1 MTADRQEVLK
11 RAYAAFN
18 DRDVEAAV
26 ALMSQDVAW
35 PDATDGGFV
44 HGHDGVR
51 RHWREQF
58 EASDPHIEPTG
69 FVDLPDGRVGVTVH
83 QVVRSLD
90 GDPIAD
96 DRLLHGYSFKDE
108 RIHRME
114 IVEQPHAG

>member
-1 MTADRQEVLK
+1 MTTDMQEVLR

-26 ALMSQDVAW
+26 ALMSHDVAW
-35 PDATDGGFV
+35 PDATGGGFV
-44 HGHDGVR
+44 HGRDGVR

-58 EASDPHIEPTG
+58 DASDPHIEPTG
-69 FVDLPDGRVGVTVH
+69 FVDLPDGRVGVTVR

-90 GDPIAD
+90 GNPIAD
-96 DRLLHGYSFKDE
+96 ERLLHAYSFRDE

-114 IVEQPHAG
+114 IVEQPDAG